1 MMFESGCINMGA
13 ILMKVVLK
21 IMGLA
26 KITESPVFSSMCSK
40 IKGSS

>member
-1 MMFESGCINMGA
+1 MMSESGCINMGA

-21 IMGLA
+21 TIGPA
-26 KITESPVFSSMCSK
+26 EITESPVFSSMCSK